1 MSLAHFQD
9 AMVRLITDPDFR
21 DQIAAGN
28 AATDATLSD
37 RETTR
42 LQRIA
47 RDPGLGINR
56 TLHKGFRLG
65 KLRGLLPF
73 TCRLLG
79 TRRLCD
85 ELARFWRAHPPASFY
100 FLPEAVDFC
109 DYLRSRKL
117 RLRYLDE
124 VIAYERATL
133 ERNAPASARH
143 RPNACGSATTRPH
156 CSQRSRRV
164 VIRAGSVHA
173 RASPPAPAMRMARQR
188 GHWKTARPES
198 SYALQRDVCG
208 RGFSP
213 EALLP
218 SPVGAASA
226 AKLCFPS
233 PPVGE
238 GGA

>member
-85 ELARFWRAHPPASFY
+85 ELAHFWRAHPPASFY

-117 RLRYLDE
+117 RLRYLAD
-124 VIAYERATL
+124 VVAYERATL
-133 ERNAPASARH
+133 ELERACIGTPPPQRVHFHHDPTALLAALAQGRH
-143 RPNACGSATTRPH
+143 PRA
-156 CSQRSRRV
+156 
-164 VIRAGSVHA
+164 IRA
-173 RASPPAPAMRMARQR
+173 
-188 GHWKTARPES
+188 RPCI
-198 SYALQRDVCG
+198 ATGTRDANGQTVWTL
-208 RGFSP
+208 
-213 EALLP
+213 ED
-218 SPVGAASA
+218 SA
-226 AKLCFPS
+226 A
-233 PPVGE
+233 
-238 GGA
+238 A

>member
-21 DQIAAGN
+21 DHIAAGN
-28 AATDATLSD
+28 AATDATLSE

-100 FLPEAVDFC
+100 FLPEAADFC

-117 RLRYLDE
+117 RLRYLDD

-133 ERNAPASARH
+133 ELERACIGTPPPQHVRFRH
-143 RPNACGSATTRPH
+143 DPT
-156 CSQRSRRV
+156 
-164 VIRAGSVHA
+164 
-173 RASPPAPAMRMARQR
+173 
-188 GHWKTARPES
+188 
-198 SYALQRDVCG
+198 
-208 RGFSP
+208 
-213 EALLP
+213 ALL
-218 SPVGAASA
+218 AALAQGRNPRAIRPRPCIATGTRDADGQTTWILEENA
-226 AKLCFPS
+226 A
-233 PPVGE
+233 
-238 GGA
+238 A

>member
-21 DQIAAGN
+21 DHIAAGH
-28 AATDATLSD
+28 AATDATLSE

-79 TRRLCD
+79 TQRLCD
-85 ELARFWRAHPPASFY
+85 ELARFWRDHPPASFY

-109 DYLRSRKL
+109 DWLARRRL
-117 RLRYLDE
+117 RLRYLDDI
-124 VIAYERATL
+124 VAYERATL
-133 ERNAPASARH
+133 ELERART
-143 RPNACGSATTRPH
+143 G
-156 CSQRSRRV
+156 
-164 VIRAGSVHA
+164 
-173 RASPPAPAMRMARQR
+173 PPPVQLVRFR
-188 GHWKTARPES
+188 HDST
-198 SYALQRDVCG
+198 
-208 RGFSP
+208 
-213 EALLP
+213 ALLTALAQGRRP
-218 SPVGAASA
+218 RGIPERRCMLVARLGADGKAVWTMHDVDTAPQPHDTAAAAPVGAA
-226 AKLCFPS
+226 
-233 PPVGE
+233 
-238 GGA
+238 